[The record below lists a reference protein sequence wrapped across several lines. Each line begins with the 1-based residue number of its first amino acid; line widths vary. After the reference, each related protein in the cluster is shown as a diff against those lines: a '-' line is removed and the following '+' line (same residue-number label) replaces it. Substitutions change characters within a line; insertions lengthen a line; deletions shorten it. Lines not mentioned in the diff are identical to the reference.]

1 MAKGKKTGGRVA
13 GTPNKATH
21 EVRDLARKYG
31 PAAIEAA
38 ARLAGLVLVVA
49 PNKEGDGEIEV
60 PEGMAES
67 EPARIAAL
75 QLILDRAYGKA
86 TQPLSG
92 GDGEGPIEIRWLD
105 R

>member
-1 MAKGKKTGGRVA
+1 MAKGKKTGGRIA

-21 EVRDLARKYG
+21 EVKDLARKYG

-38 ARLAGLVLVVA
+38 ARLAGLVLKVA
-49 PNKEGDGEIEV
+49 PNKEGDGEVEV
-60 PEGMAES
+60 PDGMAES

-92 GDGEGPIEIRWLD
+92 ADGDGPIEIRWLD

>member
-13 GTPNKATH
+13 GTPNKATS
-21 EVRDLARKYG
+21 EVKALAGKYG

-38 ARLAGLVLVVA
+38 ARLAGLVMKVE

-60 PEGMAES
+60 PDGMAES

-86 TQPLSG
+86 TQPISG
-92 GDGEGPIEIRWLD
+92 ADGEGPLEIRWLGK
-105 R
+105 

>member
-1 MAKGKKTGGRVA
+1 MAKGKKTGGRIA

-21 EVRDLARKYG
+21 EVKDLARKYG

-38 ARLAGLVLVVA
+38 ARLAGLVLKAA
-49 PNKEGDGEIEV
+49 PNKEGDGEVEI
-60 PEGMAES
+60 PDGMAES

-92 GDGEGPIEIRWLD
+92 ADGDGPIEIRWLD